1 MDKPLMANKD
11 EELLSKRQYHGP
23 WVMDRRKRKGDYKK
37 MQKKRTYF
45 ENVRNKRNTRK
56 MEEIRGLQGKWKKR
70 EN

>member
-1 MDKPLMANKD
+1 MGYGQAK
-11 EELLSKRQYHGP
+11 EKRGLQENA
-23 WVMDRRKRKGDYKK
+23 
-37 MQKKRTYF
+37 KKRTYF